1 MSIQT
6 KKTWFVN
13 GEFVEQVIPESEIYK
28 QEPVAWL
35 EPEWGEK
42 ICPEVGY
49 EVTMTDDHP
58 KDLCWL
64 PLYQKREWVGLTD
77 EEIHSLPVFYED
89 RILYQIVKLAEAKL
103 KEKNT

>member
-1 MSIQT
+1 MT
-6 KKTWFVN
+6 KTWFVN
-13 GEFVEQVIPESEIYK
+13 GEFIEQVIPESEMYK

-58 KDLCWL
+58 KDLCWV

-77 EEIHSLPVFYED
+77 EEIMDASEMRAGVSRFMWVE
-89 RILYQIVKLAEAKL
+89 RVIRNVEAKL